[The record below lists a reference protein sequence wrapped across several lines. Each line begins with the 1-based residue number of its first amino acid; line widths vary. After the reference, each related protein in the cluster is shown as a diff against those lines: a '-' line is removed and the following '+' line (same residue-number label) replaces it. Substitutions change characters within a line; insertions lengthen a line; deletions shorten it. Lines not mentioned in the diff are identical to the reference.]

1 MSKPLPP
8 GPNPFAV
15 LGSLP
20 QFRADM
26 LGFCSDLFKQHGDTV
41 SYRFGHLRAIMSR
54 SPDFFRHVLK
64 ENPENYKKSFA
75 YDLMRPIFGDG
86 LLVSHG
92 DHWKENRQKMNSAF
106 GPEQLNIYRPKIERL
121 TDDLIQEWSKGE
133 RRDAHTDLI
142 MLTLGIIGD
151 CLFGKDIR
159 SFGGHVSE
167 AMLTIMAQ
175 VEHQI
180 THPVHLPLWV
190 PTQKHEKYKN
200 AIGTIEEI
208 AQKLIQVVLDQSSPD
223 TNSKTLL
230 ARLLPEGEVTPQV
243 RKNLRDQIMTLL
255 ITGHDTSA
263 NILTFA
269 LQILKE
275 DPKSLNLLREELNS
289 TTELNSPLLTSFIN
303 EVMRLYP
310 PVWMASRTALSED
323 STEQFSIP
331 NKALV
336 ILVPY
341 FLHRHPDYWTDPD
354 SFKLERFMSKTS
366 PEAFTPFGAGP
377 RACVAM
383 TLGMMEMRI
392 ILRSIITQLD
402 WTIENPK
409 ITPKPTLTLK
419 PDGPVISR
427 FKKRG
432 A

>member
-1 MSKPLPP
+1 MIKRLPP
-8 GPNPFAV
+8 GPNPFSV

-26 LGFCSDLFKQHGDTV
+26 LGFCSDLFKLHGDTV

-54 SPDFFRHVLK
+54 SPDFFRHILK
-64 ENPENYKKSFA
+64 ENSENYKKSFA

-86 LLVSHG
+86 LLVAHG

-106 GPEQLNIYRPKIERL
+106 GPEQLSIYRPKIERL

-133 RRDAHTDLI
+133 RTDAHTDLI
-142 MLTLGIIGD
+142 MLTLGIIGE

-159 SFGGHVSE
+159 SYGPHVSQ
-167 AMLTIMAQ
+167 AMLSIMAQ

-190 PTQKHEKYKN
+190 PTEKHGKYKE

-208 AQKLIQVVLDQSSPD
+208 AQKLIQVVLDHKSFD
-223 TNSKTLL
+223 AKSKTLL
-230 ARLLPEGEVTPQV
+230 ARLLPDGEITAPVK
-243 RKNLRDQIMTLL
+243 KNLRDQIMTLL

-269 LQILKE
+269 LQILKQ
-275 DPKSLNLLREELNS
+275 DKNIFNLLREELDAS
-289 TTELNSPLLTSFIN
+289 TELNTPLLTSFIN

-323 STEQFSIP
+323 ATEEFKIP
-331 NKALV
+331 KKSLV

-341 FLHRHPDYWTDPD
+341 SLHRHPDYWSEPD
-354 SFKLERFMSKTS
+354 TFKLERFLGKTS
-366 PEAFTPFGAGP
+366 PEAFVPFGAGP
-377 RACVAM
+377 RSCVAM

-392 ILRSIITQLD
+392 ILRAIITKLD
-402 WTIENPK
+402 WNLENPK
-409 ITPKPTLTLK
+409 IMIKPTLTLK
-419 PDGPVISR
+419 PNGPVRAR
-427 FKKRG
+427 FQKRG

>member
-1 MSKPLPP
+1 MSKRLPP
-8 GPNPFAV
+8 GPNPLSV

-26 LGFCSDLFKQHGDTV
+26 LGFCSDLFTKHGDTV

-86 LLVSHG
+86 LLIAHG

-106 GPEQLNIYRPKIERL
+106 GPEQLAIYRPKIEKL
-121 TDDLIQEWSKGE
+121 TDDLILEWSKGE

-159 SFGGHVSE
+159 SYGAHVSQ

-190 PTQKHEKYKN
+190 PSKKHEAYKK

-208 AQKLIQVVLDQSSPD
+208 AQKLIQVVLEHNGAEG
-223 TNSKTLL
+223 NSKTLL
-230 ARLLPEGEVTPQV
+230 ARLLPAGEVTPEV

-269 LQILKE
+269 LQILQQHPAMLNQLKE
-275 DPKSLNLLREELNS
+275 EIDGSS
-289 TTELNSPLLTSFIN
+289 DLNSPLLTSFIN

-323 STEQFSIP
+323 SSGEFLIP
-331 NKALV
+331 NKSLV

-341 FLHRHPDYWTDPD
+341 SLHRHPDYWSEPD
-354 SFKLERFMSKTS
+354 TFKLERFMSKTS
-366 PEAFTPFGAGP
+366 PEAFAPFGAGP

-383 TLGMMEMRI
+383 TLGMLEMRI
-392 ILRSIITQLD
+392 ILRSIISSLD
-402 WTIENPK
+402 WKMENSK
-409 ITPKPTLTLK
+409 ILVKPTLTLK
-419 PDGPVISR
+419 PDGAVM
-427 FKKRG
+427 

>member
-1 MSKPLPP
+1 MNKPLPP
-8 GPNPFAV
+8 GPNPFSV

-20 QFRADM
+20 QFRSDM
-26 LGFCSDLFKQHGDTV
+26 LGFCSDLFKVHGDTV

-54 SPDFFRHVLK
+54 SPDFFRYILK

-86 LLVSHG
+86 LLIAHG
-92 DHWKENRQKMNSAF
+92 DHWKENRQKMNSSF

-121 TDDLIQEWSKGE
+121 TDDLIQEWNKGE
-133 RRDAHTDLI
+133 KRDAHTDLI

-159 SFGGHVSE
+159 NYGGHVSE

-180 THPVHLPLWV
+180 THPVHLPLWI
-190 PTQKHEKYKN
+190 PTQKHVKYKS
-200 AIGTIEEI
+200 AITTIEEI
-208 AQKLIQVVLDQSSPD
+208 AQKLIQVVLEHKSHDA
-223 TNSKTLL
+223 NSKTLL
-230 ARLLPEGEVTPQV
+230 ARLLPEGEVTPAV
-243 RKNLRDQIMTLL
+243 KKNLRDQIMTLL

-269 LQILKE
+269 IQILKQ
-275 DPKSLNLLREELNS
+275 DPKMLNQLREELDSS
-289 TTELNSPLLTSFIN
+289 TDLNSPLLTSFIN

-310 PVWMASRTALSED
+310 PVWMASRTALNED
-323 STEQFSIP
+323 ETDQFKIP
-331 NKALV
+331 RKSLV

-341 FLHRHPDYWTDPD
+341 FLHRHPDFWSGPD
-354 SFKLERFMSKTS
+354 TFRLERFMTKT
-366 PEAFTPFGAGP
+366 PAEAFTPFGAGP

-392 ILRSIITQLD
+392 ILRAIITQLD
-402 WTIENPK
+402 WKLEQAEIS
-409 ITPKPTLTLK
+409 IKPTLTLK
-419 PDGPVISR
+419 PNGPVMAR
-427 FKKRG
+427 FQKRG